1 MDILQR
7 DTTLCVLDT
16 EQESD
21 IDVTSLESTPSLS
34 SSNRTTLYYIGFGA
48 TFAPSSFIHSPDIDI
63 WETSAPEILSSLLET
78 GPLPARMALLISA
91 KWSDATEHRL
101 LRMLRNHH
109 SLKYV
114 PVIVISERMHLVSA
128 PSYIAEQADDYFPT
142 HPDEQQL
149 LARLHFLWQHKLAIV
164 QAREKLNP
172 PSRPRVKIHPLKR
185 TVDVVLAFFALIA
198 LSPLML
204 LTALAIRLESK
215 GPVIYKSRRI
225 GSGYREFDFWKFR
238 SMYVN
243 ADEKLQEMLA
253 ANQYGAEAT
262 FVKFSNDP
270 RITKVGRIIRKYS
283 IDELPQ
289 LFNILMGDMSVVG
302 NRPLPVYEAEQL
314 FTKEQDSCARF
325 LAPAGL
331 TGLWQVEKRG
341 QSDMSAAE
349 RIELD
354 VRYARHYNFL
364 TDFIILLKTFTAFIQ
379 KDNV

>member
-1 MDILQR
+1 MDILQQDTISCALSVR
-7 DTTLCVLDT
+7 DKPGIDTTSRKNPFLL
-16 EQESD
+16 S
-21 IDVTSLESTPSLS
+21 PSQK
-34 SSNRTTLYYIGFGA
+34 TTLFYIGFGA
-48 TFAPSSFIHSPDIDI
+48 TFSPFSFIHSPNI
-63 WETSAPEILSSLLET
+63 EIREAFTPDALFSLSEGGLL
-78 GPLPARMALLISA
+78 PSRMALLISA
-91 KWSDATEHRL
+91 KWSDATTHRL

-114 PVIVISERMHLVSA
+114 PVIVISERMHLASA
-128 PSYIAEQADDYFPT
+128 PSYITEQADDYFPI
-142 HPDEQQL
+142 HPDEQPL

-164 QAREKLNP
+164 QAREKLSP

-185 TVDVVLAFFALIA
+185 TVDVVLAFFALIT

-215 GPVIYKSRRI
+215 GPVIYKSRRV

-243 ADEKLQEMLA
+243 ADQKLQEMLA
-253 ANQYGAEAT
+253 ANQYGADAT

-364 TDFIILLKTFTAFIQ
+364 TDFIILLKTFTAFVQ